1 MSRPTTSA
9 PTAPAPRPRLADLE
23 VRPDVFLVPEP
34 ARPIVALGL
43 ALPVGSLHDPPGKEG
58 LAYLTAQML
67 IRGAGGR
74 DHLALTEAMEELGS
88 TFSVDAGRAHTT
100 LTGDALTRNLDA
112 FEDLAATIL
121 NQPDFPA
128 AELDKLKRR
137 TLAELAQLRDSDS
150 ALGQR
155 FFLRTLFADHPYG
168 RPLKGTP
175 ASIAS
180 ITRDDVV
187 AFYRAHYH
195 RHGLLC
201 GAAGD
206 LDAPRLERLVERL
219 TGPLPQA
226 PVPPTTVPAAPRPQG
241 LRGVLVDKP
250 QRSQTQVFLGQPT
263 LDVNHPDYLA
273 LFVGHVLFG
282 GTFTA
287 RLSQEIRDKRGW
299 SYGAYSYL
307 ATDQHLGTFT
317 LRFYPAVADTL
328 PAIELAHDL
337 LTDLAT
343 RGATPADVAAAQRY
357 LTNSHPFSLDTP
369 NKRLHEVLTSRLRGR
384 PADWLDRYLDRVAA
398 LTPADVNAALAR
410 HLHPADQVLTVVA
423 TASDLERPLRAWS
436 RLASLDVVDY
446 RAD

>member
-1 MSRPTTSA
+1 MSQPNPS
-9 PTAPAPRPRLADLE
+9 PGPAPRVRMADFEL
-23 VRPDVFLVPEP
+23 RPDVFLVPEP

-43 ALPVGSLHDPPGKEG
+43 GLPVGSLHDPPGKEG

-74 DHLALTEAMEELGS
+74 DHLALTQAFEELGS
-88 TFSVDAGRAHTT
+88 TFSVDAGRTHTT
-100 LTGDALTRNLDA
+100 LIGDALTRNLDA
-112 FEDLAATIL
+112 SENLAATVL
-121 NQPDFPA
+121 SQPDFPP

-137 TLAELAQLRDSDS
+137 TLAELAQVRDSDP

-175 ASIAS
+175 ASLAA

-195 RHGLLC
+195 RAGLVF

-206 LDAPRLERLVERL
+206 LDAPRLERLLARL
-219 TGPLPQA
+219 TAALPDA
-226 PVPPTTVPAAPRPQG
+226 PVAPVTVPPPPPLRG

-263 LDVNHPDYLA
+263 LAVGHPDYLA
-273 LFVGHVLFG
+273 LFVGHTLFG

-287 RLSQEIRDKRGW
+287 RLSHEIRDKRGW

-307 ATDQHLGTFT
+307 ATDRHLGTFI

-337 LTDLAT
+337 LTDLVT
-343 RGATPADVAAAQRY
+343 RGASPEDVATAKRY

-369 NKRLHEVLTSRLRGR
+369 TKRLQALLNGRARGR
-384 PADWLDRYLDRVAA
+384 TADWLDHYVQRVNA
-398 LTPADVNAALAR
+398 LTTADVNAALAR
-410 HLHPADQVLTVVA
+410 HLQPDDQLLTVVA
-423 TASDLERPLRAWS
+423 TAADLEAPLRAWP
-436 RLASLDVVDY
+436 RLQALQVIDY
-446 RAD
+446 RTD